1 MGTLRIHLGKQ
12 AYREAMA
19 DHATPN
25 LPSSDYDA
33 TIAFYARLGFE
44 VGYRDDGWLILVRG
58 DLVLEFF
65 RWPDVDPATSSFSC
79 CLRLDDVDAFYAV
92 CRAAGL
98 PETTRGWPRIHSP
111 RREDSGMRIGALI
124 DPDGTLLRL
133 VQNPETD
140 SATTSTRGGA

>member
-1 MGTLRIHLGKQ
+1 
-12 AYREAMA
+12 MA
-19 DHATPN
+19 DLATPN
-25 LPSSDYDA
+25 LPSSDYD
-33 TIAFYARLGFE
+33 TTVAFYERLGFE
-44 VGYRDDGWLILVRG
+44 VRYRDDGWLILVRG

-65 RWPDVDPATSSFSC
+65 LWRDVDPATSGFSC

-92 CRAAGL
+92 CLRRDKHL
-98 PETTRGWPRIHSP
+98 PDIA
-111 RREDSGMRIGALI
+111 ALI